1 MHGVRAIVSAV
12 GDCTHQ
18 PILVA
23 EARGEEDHQNMKDPT
38 QIRAN
43 VVIAGVGGQ
52 GVILAGNI
60 ISDVCIAYGL
70 DVKKAEVHGMSQRGG
85 SVSAQ
90 IRFGP
95 EVHGALVEKGR
106 LDWAVGFE
114 WAEALRWM
122 PLLTPKGTVF
132 VSTQEMIPPIA
143 LKDRVSGTVDYP
155 LEFLRH
161 PRVRAIDAPLVA
173 KEAGNVKTAGVVLLG
188 ALSTELPFSREA
200 WAQAITHRVPAKA
213 VDVNLRAFDLGRR
226 WKERVTPHLA
236 QMPQPLVRQV
246 ELHLEESWCK
256 GCGICVNVCPERIWM
271 LNEKDVVETVAPER
285 CTGCGLCEK
294 LCPDL
299 AIDVITHLNSSAMV
313 HEGRNVLWQPN

>member
-1 MHGVRAIVSAV
+1 
-12 GDCTHQ
+12 
-18 PILVA
+18 
-23 EARGEEDHQNMKDPT
+23 MKDPT

-60 ISDVCIAYGL
+60 ISDVCMAYGL

-95 EVHGALVEKGR
+95 EVHGALIEKGR
-106 LDWAVGFE
+106 LNWALGFE

-122 PLLTPKGTVF
+122 PLLSPDGTVF
-132 VSTQEMIPPIA
+132 VGIQEMIPPIS
-143 LKDRVSGTVDYP
+143 LKDRLSGRMDYP
-155 LEFLRH
+155 LEFLGH
-161 PRVRAIDAPLVA
+161 PRIRTIDATLLA

-188 ALSTELPFSREA
+188 ALSTELPFSYEA
-200 WAQAITHRVPAKA
+200 WSEALSQRVPAKA

-226 WKERVTPHLA
+226 YKERVMSHSVRRPR
-236 QMPQPLVRQV
+236 PLERHFW
-246 ELHLEESWCK
+246 LHLEESWCK

-271 LNEKDVVETVAPER
+271 LNDKDVVETRSPER

-299 AIDVITHLNSSAMV
+299 AIDVITDPRSHVLV
-313 HEGRNVLWQPN
+313 HEGGNVLWQPN